1 MTLSDDTPGPL
12 LASGRAAD
20 VFDIGGGKVLRRY
33 RALHD
38 GVTYETRVMRFMFEQ
53 FRAGRGVRVPEVFDL
68 RPTDDSARDIV
79 MERIDGVTMLN
90 DLEQRPWKLFSHASL
105 LARVQR
111 QVNDVVAPEWMV
123 TPTTAAATKRR
134 DDSVLHLDLHPMNVM
149 MTAVGPVVIDWTNA
163 SGGPAG
169 FDAALT
175 FVEIRTFEVSGLSN
189 QLGLRLFAA
198 AFKRARGSGEIDAFA
213 AAACDHRLADARI
226 TPGERANVGALR
238 KQVRVRKSGR
248 TRPQN

>member
-20 VFDIGGGKVLRRY
+20 VFDIGGGRVLRRY
-33 RALHD
+33 RARRD
-38 GVTYETRVMRFMFEQ
+38 VVTYETRVMRFMFEQ
-53 FRAGRGVRVPEVFDL
+53 FGAGRGVRVPEVFDL
-68 RPTDDSARDIV
+68 RPADDPARDIV

-123 TPTTAAATKRR
+123 TPTTAAATTRR

-149 MTAVGPVVIDWTNA
+149 LTVDGPVVIDWTNA

-169 FDAALT
+169 FDAAIT
-175 FVEIRTFEVSGLSN
+175 FVEIRTFEVSGLRD
-189 QLGLRLFAA
+189 QVGQRLLAA
-198 AFKRARGSGEIDAFA
+198 AFKRARGSEKIDAFT
-213 AAACDHRLADARI
+213 AAACDHRLADAAT
-226 TPGERANVGALR
+226 TPGERANIGILR
-238 KQVRVRKSGR
+238 KQVRVSKNG
-248 TRPQN
+248 

>member
-1 MTLSDDTPGPL
+1 MSLSDDTPGPL
-12 LASGRAAD
+12 LAGGRVAD

-33 RALHD
+33 RTPHHA
-38 GVTYETRVMRFMFEQ
+38 VTYETRAMRFMFEQ

-68 RPTDDSARDIV
+68 RPADDPARDIV
-79 MERIDGVTMLN
+79 MERIDGVTMLD
-90 DLEQRPWKLFSHASL
+90 DLEQRPWKLFAHASL

-111 QVNDVVAPEWMV
+111 QVNNIVAPEWMV
-123 TPTTAAATKRR
+123 TPTTAAAAKRY

-149 MTAVGPVVIDWTNA
+149 LTADGPVVIEWLNA

-175 FVEIRTFEVSGLSN
+175 FVEISTFEVSGLRD
-189 QLGLRLFAA
+189 QLGLRLFAS
-198 AFKRARGSGEIDAFA
+198 AFKRARGSGEIDAFT
-213 AAACDHRLADARI
+213 AAACDHRLADAGI

-238 KQVRVRKSGR
+238 KRVTVSRNG
-248 TRPQN
+248 

>member
-20 VFDIGGGKVLRRY
+20 VFDIGDGKALRRY
-33 RALHD
+33 RAPNA
-38 GVTYETRVMRFMFEQ
+38 VVAYETRVMRFMFEQ

-68 RPTDDSARDIV
+68 RPTDDPARDIV

-90 DLEQRPWKLFSHASL
+90 DLGQRPWRLFAHASL

-134 DDSVLHLDLHPMNVM
+134 DDSILHLDLHPMNVM
-149 MTAVGPVVIDWTNA
+149 VTADGPVVIDWTNA

-175 FVEIRTFEVSGLSN
+175 FVKIRIFEMSGLRD
-189 QLGLRLFAA
+189 QLGQRLFAA

-213 AAACDHRLADARI
+213 AVACDHCLADAGI
-226 TPGERANVGALR
+226 TPGERVNVGALR
-238 KQVRVRKSGR
+238 KRVTVSENG
-248 TRPQN
+248 